1 MKLRQIL
8 ILGIAFAVIATGIV
22 ANGMPQAKQEEKDPI
37 LKMSQVPQKVQ
48 QTVKIYASEA
58 EVKKITMGDVDG
70 TNAYE
75 FEIEKAGRKSEVAIT
90 PDGKV
95 LSSEEMIPLAE
106 VPDAAR
112 QAINAKAAGG
122 KVVSTE
128 KVFESGKTAFEAVIE
143 KDGKQSIFSVA
154 ADGKTVGSE
163 EDVQLSDVPEAAR
176 KTINA
181 KAAGGKIVSVK
192 KVLEEGKTLF
202 AAVIEKSGKQ
212 TEITVAPD
220 GKVIDSEEIKH

>member
-1 MKLRQIL
+1 MKLRQIML
-8 ILGIAFAVIATGIV
+8 LNIAVAVLATGIT
-22 ANGMPQAKQEEKDPI
+22 AFSMPQAKQEENEPL

-48 QTVKIYASEA
+48 QTIKTYASEA
-58 EVKKITMGDVDG
+58 EIKKITMGDVDG
-70 TNAYE
+70 TKAYE
-75 FEIEKAGRKSEVAIT
+75 FEIEKGGRKSEVAIT

-95 LSSEEMIPLAE
+95 LSTEEMIPFEE
-106 VPDAAR
+106 VPNAAR

-128 KVFESGKTAFEAVIE
+128 KVVEKGKAAFEAVIE
-143 KDGKQSIFSVA
+143 KGGKQSMISVT
-154 ADGKTVGSE
+154 ADGTTVGSE
-163 EDVQLSDVPEAAR
+163 EDILLSEVPEAAR

-181 KAAGGKIVSVK
+181 KASGGKIVSVK

-202 AAVIEKSGKQ
+202 AAVIEKGGKQ

-220 GKVIDSEEIKH
+220 GKLIDSEEIKH